1 MSVFEQRL
9 VSLFLH
15 LSMLTKRTLGLT
27 LFISLILS
35 ACPSLAAQESGFQL
49 HRGLNISHWLSQS
62 GARGAFRE
70 RFFTEKDVAYIA
82 SEGFDHLRI
91 PVDEE
96 QLFLPDG
103 QKDTAAFALLHNGL
117 SWCRKYNLRAIVDL
131 HILRSH
137 NFNAAVK
144 PLFTD
149 EKAQQLFFNCWEKI
163 SAELKDYSND
173 WVAYEL
179 MNEPVADN
187 PEDWNKLVKSCVAL
201 LRDLEPERVLVIG
214 SNRWQSY
221 ETVKDLYLPQGD
233 RNIIISFHYYEPFL
247 LTHYQASW
255 TQEREYTGGVHYP
268 GPVVSAA
275 DLSALPEEIAGRYS
289 VWTSRVYDKE
299 TFARHFGEVLS
310 VARSYGVS
318 AYCGEYGCIN
328 SSPVPDRLR
337 WWRDINEV
345 FEEMGIARAVWD
357 YKGSF
362 GILKQGQPDRP
373 MLDALMGKESK

>member
-1 MSVFEQRL
+1 MFKTHTRI
-9 VSLFLH
+9 
-15 LSMLTKRTLGLT
+15 LT
-27 LFISLILS
+27 IVSLILS
-35 ACPSLAAQESGFQL
+35 ACSSQANRDSEFQI

-70 RFFTEKDVAYIA
+70 QFFTEKDVAYIA

-103 QKDTAAFALLHNGL
+103 QTDTVAFQLLHNAL
-117 SWCRKYNLRAIVDL
+117 SWCRQYGLRAIVDL
-131 HILRSH
+131 HILRTH

-149 EKAQQLFFNCWEKI
+149 PEAQERFYAAWRSL
-163 SAELKDYSND
+163 SSELGGYSNN

-179 MNEPVADN
+179 MNEPVADD
-187 PEDWNKLVKSCVAL
+187 PEDWNKIVRRCVEEI
-201 LRDLEPERVLVIG
+201 RKLEPERVLVIG
-214 SNRWQSY
+214 SNRWQSF
-221 ETVKDLYLPQGD
+221 ETVKDLYIPEGD
-233 RNIIISFHYYEPFL
+233 KNIILSFHYYEPFL

-255 TQEREYTGGVHYP
+255 VAEREYTGAVHYP
-268 GPVVSAA
+268 GPVVTPE
-275 DLSALPEEIAGRYS
+275 DLATLSPDVAGRYAS
-289 VWTSRVYDKE
+289 WTARVYDKE
-299 TFARHFGEVLS
+299 AFARNFREVLK
-310 VARSYGVS
+310 VAGEHGIQ

-345 FEEMGIARAVWD
+345 FEELGIARAVWD
-357 YKGSF
+357 YKGIF
-362 GILKQGQPDRP
+362 GILKGGKPDRP
-373 MLDALMGKESK
+373 MLEALMGAPCTEK